1 VQAAFPPL
9 LQVLD
14 LEASGLTNKGMQSLS
29 VLLQLH
35 TLTLSQCRNITA
47 EGLQWLVAL
56 PTLRELFMCECTKVL
71 PFPNDHLPPGLQV
84 LDLSG
89 TCVFKI
95 GEGRQPSRFALQTI
109 NYTGSLVTDGYLE
122 LLVKD
127 QKSVHN
133 LNLAF
138 NQTITDFGVACL
150 GGMAALQTLDLSG
163 CNRIT
168 EAAIRIIAKLVDL
181 RTLRLRGCNA
191 IDDQCMSTVSEMV
204 NLQSLAVSR
213 CGLITDTG
221 MSHLQPPRMPNL
233 RELDVSD
240 CPDVTRSGLRK
251 FAPSMA
257 VKFGLTIR
265 GGCRAPIWNVVGDL
279 PDKPQVRDL
288 HTRAEA
294 TLPAWHAWPNRP
306 VA

>member
-1 VQAAFPPL
+1 M
-9 LQVLD
+9 D
-14 LEASGLTNKGMQSLS
+14 L
-29 VLLQLH
+29 
-35 TLTLSQCRNITA
+35 I
-47 EGLQWLVAL
+47 
-56 PTLRELFMCECTKVL
+56 
-71 PFPNDHLPPGLQV
+71 
-84 LDLSG
+84 
-89 TCVFKI
+89 
-95 GEGRQPSRFALQTI
+95 
-109 NYTGSLVTDGYLE
+109 
-122 LLVKD
+122 
-127 QKSVHN
+127 
-133 LNLAF
+133 
-138 NQTITDFGVACL
+138 
-150 GGMAALQTLDLSG
+150 G

-168 EAAIRIIAKLVDL
+168 EAAIRIIAELVDL

-191 IDDQCMSTVSEMV
+191 IDDQCMSTVAEMV

-221 MSHLQPPRMPNL
+221 MGHLQPPRMPNL

-240 CPDVTRSGLRK
+240 CPDVTRSGLRN

-257 VKFGLTIR
+257 VKFGLTIW
-265 GGCRAPIWNVVGDL
+265 GGWSAPIWNVVGDL